1 MFLSRSLAISLVC
14 VLVGLPGGL
23 AREPDQLGER
33 MADCARRFV
42 DSLTEEQRAKAC
54 FPFDDPERFRFAF
67 VPLEDAEH
75 RPTRKGVPLSD
86 MTEAQREAAMDLV
99 RTAVSESGFK
109 QVQMVIELEA
119 MLDEFENPKRFT
131 RNPGWYFVSIFG
143 KPGSKDAWGW
153 RIDGHHLSLNLTL
166 KDGAILS
173 ATPAFFGANPAE
185 IKVGPKAGYRT
196 LADSEDPA
204 LALVESLSDEQRQV
218 AHQPKHFP
226 EPTQFVAEE
235 RVGAPVGL
243 AASAMTESQKALLEK
258 LIRNYT
264 SRLAPSIAESQWQ
277 AVVAGGFDRVHFAFS
292 GGTKT
297 GQART
302 YRVQGPNFIIQF
314 LNTQTDVHGNPANH
328 IHSIYREL
336 PRDFGLDR
344 LGVR

>member
-1 MFLSRSLAISLVC
+1 MFLSRSFTVGLVC
-14 VLVGLPGGL
+14 VSLGLPGGL
-23 AREPDQLGER
+23 AREPDPIGRR
-33 MADCARRFV
+33 MADAAQRFL
-42 DSLTEEQRAKAC
+42 DALTQEQRAKTC
-54 FPFDDPERFRFAF
+54 FSFDDPERFRFAF

-75 RPTRKGVPLSD
+75 RPTRKGLPLSD
-86 MTEAQREAAMDLV
+86 MTPAQREAALQLV
-99 RTAVSESGFK
+99 RTAVSDSGFK

-143 KPGSKDAWGW
+143 QPGGNGPWGW

-166 KDGAILS
+166 KGGDIIS

-196 LADSEDPA
+196 LADVEDPA
-204 LALVESLSDEQRQV
+204 LALFDSLSEEQRRT

-226 EPTQFVAEE
+226 EPTQFVAQEK
-235 RVGAPVGL
+235 VGAPVGL
-243 AASAMTESQKALLEK
+243 PASALTAEQKALLEK

-264 SRLAPSIAESQWQ
+264 ARLAAPIAEQQWQ
-277 AVVAGGFDRVHFAFS
+277 AILAGGLDQVHFAFS

-297 GQART
+297 GQTRT
-302 YRVQGPNFIIQF
+302 YRVQGSNFIIQF

-336 PRDFGLDR
+336 PSDFGLER
-344 LGVR
+344 LKE